1 MGAAAATFAS
11 VERYGRS
18 CLLSRTEPPAGPPP
32 SEAGSDFPR
41 RSTEPPAVTQRG
53 GPHCNSSAQN
63 HPRRKRGGPR
73 KEAPPIRPSKIVPT
87 PHSRAAKRT
96 APAFLLHLGGCR
108 AA

>member
-63 HPRRKRGGPR
+63 QPRRKRGGPR
-73 KEAPPIRPSKIVPT
+73 KKHPQFVPREQCRPLIRGP
-87 PHSRAAKRT
+87 RNELR
-96 APAFLLHLGGCR
+96 LLSSHTWE
-108 AA
+108 